1 MSYGRH
7 ADMDPAV
14 LAEYLRIAQLM
25 HDNAVGNCD
34 DVVLALS
41 VEIPEFTAVTDDFL
55 KEIRDTLVAG
65 ATKGSAASL
74 EGRRLTQADIAFSP
88 RTFASKIA
96 RQGIPLEA
104 YLRSFRIMQRVF
116 WNAMAAYS
124 ELSAA
129 PERHKAVLLLSTE
142 LVRFTHLLSH
152 YAAQGYLEYQRSTL
166 AEDDRHRRDLV
177 ETLLAGRMPTG
188 HSMLELAR
196 AHGITPDANFSV
208 IVAVVVVGAPALSG
222 DDLNV
227 TCVALGGIGVTGR
240 RPLVAARHE
249 AIVVFASTR
258 VGTDPR
264 RLSDALTTV
273 QEELAEQGIRL
284 AIGMSTINEGLATLP
299 HSYQEARLALDLV
312 APGGGV
318 TALPLL
324 SPFRYLALRA
334 DPTAWRLVDPAVQEL
349 LTIDR
354 VRGGSLIAT
363 IRAFADADLNLKVA
377 ANRLQ
382 VHHNTAQYRLHRIQ
396 ERTGRNPRH
405 IADLIE
411 LLVAI
416 ALQETSGNERPGIE
430 PSPAP
435 GRTSRQSID
444 EEPS

>member
-7 ADMDPAV
+7 TGMDPAV
-14 LAEYLRIAQLM
+14 LAEYLRIAQTM
-25 HDNAVGNCD
+25 HDNAAELCD
-34 DVVLALS
+34 EAVLALS

-55 KEIRDTLVAG
+55 KEIRDTLAAG
-65 ATKGSAASL
+65 AAKASVASL

-88 RTFASKIA
+88 RTFAAKIA
-96 RQGIPLEA
+96 RHGIPLEA
-104 YLRSFRIMQRVF
+104 YLRGFRIVQRTF
-116 WNAMAAYS
+116 WNAMAAYA
-124 ELSAA
+124 ELSPAR
-129 PERHKAVLLLSTE
+129 ERDKAVLLLSTE
-142 LVRFTHLLSH
+142 LVRFTHLLSD

-177 ETLLAGRMPTG
+177 EMLLAGRMPTG

-196 AHGITPDANFSV
+196 AHGITPDAAFSV
-208 IVAVVVVGAPALSG
+208 IVAVVVGAPALSG

-249 AIVVFASTR
+249 EIVAFASTSA
-258 VGTDPR
+258 GTDPR
-264 RLSDALTTV
+264 RLSEALTTV

-284 AIGMSTINEGLATLP
+284 AVGMSTITEGLGNLP

-312 APGGGV
+312 GPGGGV

-349 LTIDR
+349 LITDR
-354 VRGGSLIAT
+354 MRGGSLIAT
-363 IRAFADADLNLKVA
+363 IQAFADADLNLKA
-377 ANRLQ
+377 AAHRLQ
-382 VHHNTAQYRLHRIQ
+382 VHHNTAQYRLHRIH

-416 ALQETSGNERPGIE
+416 ALQKTSGNDQPGIE

-435 GRTSRQSID
+435 GRTSRQPID
-444 EEPS
+444 EELS